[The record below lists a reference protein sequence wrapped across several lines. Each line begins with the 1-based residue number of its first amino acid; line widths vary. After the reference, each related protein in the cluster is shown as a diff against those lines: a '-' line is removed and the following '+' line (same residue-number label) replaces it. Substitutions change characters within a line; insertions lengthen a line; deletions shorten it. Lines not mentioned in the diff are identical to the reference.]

1 MAGDI
6 PACASKGSFDTWAGG
21 KVAREPGPVKGG
33 KTVIA
38 FVEDPTGYKWELI
51 ERQPPVPEPVAQ
63 VLWNCTSQHRVLLC
77 IRATPGPPCAW
88 APPVHGH
95 PQRQALLVCT

>member
-1 MAGDI
+1 M
-6 PACASKGSFDTWAGG
+6 
-21 KVAREPGPVKGG
+21 AREPGPVKGG

-88 APPVHGH
+88 APPAPGASGVHVSIQE
-95 PQRQALLVCT
+95 PTLLRHCCLAASFEGRGSVVW